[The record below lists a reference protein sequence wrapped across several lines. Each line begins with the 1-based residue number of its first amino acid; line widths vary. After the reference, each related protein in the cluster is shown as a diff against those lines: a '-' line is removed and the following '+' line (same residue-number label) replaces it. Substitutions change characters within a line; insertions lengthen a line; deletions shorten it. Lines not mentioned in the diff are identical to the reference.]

1 MYYVTDFYNIL
12 QHMVKLK
19 VIQTFKKLLKP
30 ESGNRSDLKNSV
42 YLWLNC
48 LILLSHVFLT
58 QRCDCRLKYIFM
70 CIVFLCSFFY
80 SPFKQK
86 IVHDDI
92 KLCHQIEVFTSEYLN
107 TNNKL
112 HEAFLSFQFTVL
124 TILKLKQIN
133 NKSFYC
139 LLIILSGDISLNPG
153 PICKHQLLN
162 MKESDIFKTKS
173 VHLMHLIVYLT
184 LNSLLP
190 KIDELWYMARLSNAA
205 VIGISESKLGK
216 SFTNSEIIIDNYMIY
231 YVMTEIEMEVVLPAI
246 SETTWAIHKRIYL
259 LMTLKMFS
267 LKSICLKPSQW
278 LLELFADLRIK
289 LISLKLS
296 LNILWNLIKPIK
308 KLTFLVISTY
318 IYSIMVHILYVKIT
332 P

>member
-1 MYYVTDFYNIL
+1 
-12 QHMVKLK
+12 
-19 VIQTFKKLLKP
+19 
-30 ESGNRSDLKNSV
+30 
-42 YLWLNC
+42 
-48 LILLSHVFLT
+48 
-58 QRCDCRLKYIFM
+58 M

-86 IVHDDI
+86 IVYDDV

-107 TNNKL
+107 ANNKL
-112 HEAFLSFQFTVL
+112 HEAFLSSQLTVL
-124 TILKLKQIN
+124 TILKLKQVN

-139 LLIILSGDISLNPG
+139 LLIILAGDISLNPG

-162 MKESDIFKTKS
+162 MKEWDIFKTKS
-173 VHLMHLIVYLT
+173 VHLIHLIVYLT

-190 KIDELWYMARLSNAA
+190 KIDELWHMARLSNAA
-205 VIGISESKLGK
+205 VIGISESKIGK
-216 SFTNSEIIIDNYMIY
+216 SFTNSEILIDNYMAY
-231 YVMTEIEMEVVLPAI
+231 YVMTEIEMEVVLPTI

-259 LMTLKMFS
+259 LVTLKMFS
-267 LKSICLKPSQW
+267 LKFICLKPSQW

-296 LNILWNLIKPIK
+296 LNILRNLIKPIK

-318 IYSIMVHILYVKIT
+318 ICSIMVHILYVKIT

>member
-1 MYYVTDFYNIL
+1 MHYVTDFYNIL

-86 IVHDDI
+86 IVYDDV

-107 TNNKL
+107 ANNKL
-112 HEAFLSFQFTVL
+112 HEAFLSSQLTVL
-124 TILKLKQIN
+124 TILKLKQVN

-153 PICKHQLLN
+153 PIWKHQLLN
-162 MKESDIFKTKS
+162 MKEWDIFKTKS

-190 KIDELWYMARLSNAA
+190 KIDEL
-205 VIGISESKLGK
+205 
-216 SFTNSEIIIDNYMIY
+216 
-231 YVMTEIEMEVVLPAI
+231 
-246 SETTWAIHKRIYL
+246 
-259 LMTLKMFS
+259 
-267 LKSICLKPSQW
+267 
-278 LLELFADLRIK
+278 
-289 LISLKLS
+289 
-296 LNILWNLIKPIK
+296 
-308 KLTFLVISTY
+308 
-318 IYSIMVHILYVKIT
+318 
-332 P
+332 